1 MPSKLKSRSNT
12 AARRCPKAV
21 DSGQSL
27 DSPSRR
33 TSWAEPDRRRA
44 NAKLTMLRSFA
55 PVPAKIMSGEYGN
68 HSIFSPN
75 TAFAVHLFD
84 FRFNQ
89 GLP

>member
-1 MPSKLKSRSNT
+1 
-12 AARRCPKAV
+12 
-21 DSGQSL
+21 
-27 DSPSRR
+27 
-33 TSWAEPDRRRA
+33 
-44 NAKLTMLRSFA
+44 MLRSFA